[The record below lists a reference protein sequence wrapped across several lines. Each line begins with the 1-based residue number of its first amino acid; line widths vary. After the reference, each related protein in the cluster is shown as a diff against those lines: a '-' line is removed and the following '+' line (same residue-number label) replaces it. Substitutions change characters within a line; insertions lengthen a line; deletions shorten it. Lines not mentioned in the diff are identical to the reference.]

1 MQIRCALVGMPG
13 SGKSTVGR
21 HLAQRLGVPFIDL
34 DHQLEQ
40 VLKTSIRQFFEA
52 EGEARFRDIE
62 AQVLAEVTARPG
74 GMVLSTG
81 GGAVLRPENRQV
93 LRDFV
98 APYAIWVAV
107 LLAGTDTDDLTIL
120 SIGNR
125 IGLRILQGNHRNL
138 QITDCICRQIMVL
151 GDDICEQRV
160 IDLYI
165 VSALLESNAE
175 DLLAFHWIWNIV
187 RINLNNVVHALL
199 LFLQDSQCFIGIPW
213 SNNAVRYFLL
223 N

>member
-21 HLAQRLGVPFIDL
+21 HLAQRLKVPFIDL

-93 LRDFV
+93 LRDFGN
-98 APYAIWVAV
+98 V
-107 LLAGTDTDDLTIL
+107 LY
-120 SIGNR
+120 
-125 IGLRILQGNHRNL
+125 LRASPEEIFKRVKHDRTRPVPLQHG
-138 QITDCICRQIMVL
+138 DVL
-151 GDDICEQRV
+151 VWGGPARLRFHGVRPIKT
-160 IDLYI
+160 
-165 VSALLESNAE
+165 AHHP
-175 DLLAFHWIWNIV
+175 AFGPD
-187 RINLNNVVHALL
+187 RINLTFRRA
-199 LFLQDSQCFIGIPW
+199 G
-213 SNNAVRYFLL
+213 
-223 N
+223 

>member
-93 LRDFV
+93 LRDFGNV
-98 APYAIWVAV
+98 LYLRASPEEIFKRVKHDRTPPPAAGEQPPAKTARAVCPARCAVPRSSHLRDRNRPAHGADAGQHDHDAAGDGAPPPGRA
-107 LLAGTDTDDLTIL
+107 
-120 SIGNR
+120 SKS
-125 IGLRILQGNHRNL
+125 LRITIKTIAG
-138 QITDCICRQIMVL
+138 C
-151 GDDICEQRV
+151 
-160 IDLYI
+160 
-165 VSALLESNAE
+165 
-175 DLLAFHWIWNIV
+175 AF
-187 RINLNNVVHALL
+187 
-199 LFLQDSQCFIGIPW
+199 
-213 SNNAVRYFLL
+213 
-223 N
+223 